1 MKTSLLWTFES
12 LFGCHHQQLSRVFTI
27 RRRTYKVCME
37 CGREFEYSWESMRL
51 TRPSVG
57 DVAYSPLNGAHQAE
71 ASAI

>member
-27 RRRTYKVCME
+27 RRRTYQVCIE
-37 CGREFEYSWESMRL
+37 CGREFEYSWEFMQSM
-51 TRPSVG
+51 RPSVA
-57 DVAYSPLNGAHQAE
+57 DNAYTPLNVVSQAE